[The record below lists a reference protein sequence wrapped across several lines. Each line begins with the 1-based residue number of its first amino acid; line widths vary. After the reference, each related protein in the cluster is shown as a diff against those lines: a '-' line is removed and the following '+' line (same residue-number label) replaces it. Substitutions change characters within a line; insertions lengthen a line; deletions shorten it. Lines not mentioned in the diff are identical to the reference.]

1 MRIEKEPASELSY
14 LTRFTNVHL
23 ILFSLQLHSSSL
35 SQMPLVWPRVTHEAE
50 QAHSPRVHLKPAL
63 VTATIEAMAR
73 RRESERRAMFTLGE
87 FTGD

>member
-1 MRIEKEPASELSY
+1 
-14 LTRFTNVHL
+14 
-23 ILFSLQLHSSSL
+23 
-35 SQMPLVWPRVTHEAE
+35 MPLVWPRVTHEAE

-73 RRESERRAMFTLGE
+73 RRESERRVMFTLGE